1 MSKEV
6 LSQLVVTEDDLL
18 AEAVEKAK
26 GLLAIEDKSG
36 NVLIRIPKTSL
47 PARSLIHLYLIGT
60 YFSQRMGKAE
70 FASLSPSS
78 LSLASGV
85 DPDTISA
92 RLSELVDSGSV
103 KKTEKGSGK
112 YPKGEYYINPYVM
125 NDVLDEILSSR
136 ASASSPQQGEQ
147 YPDVGKHENLTD
159 AIISLLQ
166 SSWGK
171 KPRDWREIQLALRH
185 NSMIF
190 TDGSVTGTLTLMYQN
205 HRLRRIKE
213 GRAFKYL
220 IP

>member
-1 MSKEV
+1 
-6 LSQLVVTEDDLL
+6 
-18 AEAVEKAK
+18 
-26 GLLAIEDKSG
+26 
-36 NVLIRIPKTSL
+36 
-47 PARSLIHLYLIGT
+47 
-60 YFSQRMGKAE
+60 
-70 FASLSPSS
+70 
-78 LSLASGV
+78 
-85 DPDTISA
+85 
-92 RLSELVDSGSV
+92 
-103 KKTEKGSGK
+103 
-112 YPKGEYYINPYVM
+112 M

-136 ASASSPQQGEQ
+136 ASASTPQQGEQ
-147 YPDVGKHENLTD
+147 CPEVGKHENLTD